1 MPPYRTQRTAP
12 YRLTPDDRHRQTA
25 DAVTLVAAILAGT
38 TALPGAACTTQP
50 AVFDIDGGNPKKAA
64 TLCARCPAKPRCAQW
79 AATLP
84 PGHAS
89 GVIAGQI
96 HRPRRYTKKVLA

>member
-1 MPPYRTQRTAP
+1 MQSNRTRWVSP

-38 TALPGAACTTQP
+38 TPLPGAACTKRP
-50 AVFDIDGGNPKKAA
+50 EIFDHDTGDPKQAA
-64 TLCARCPAKPRCAQW
+64 TLCNRCPAKNRCAEW

-84 PGHAS
+84 PGHAT

-96 HRPRRYTKKVLA
+96 HRPKKYTKKVLA

>member
-38 TALPGAACTTQP
+38 TALPGAACTSRP
-50 AVFDIDGGNPKKAA
+50 NLFDHDTGDPKQAA
-64 TLCARCPAKPRCAQW
+64 SLCNRCPAKSRCADW